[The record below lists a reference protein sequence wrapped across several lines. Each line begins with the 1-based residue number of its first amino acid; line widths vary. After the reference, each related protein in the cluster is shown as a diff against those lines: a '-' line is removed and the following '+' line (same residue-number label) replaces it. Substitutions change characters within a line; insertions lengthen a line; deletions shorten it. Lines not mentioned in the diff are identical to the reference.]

1 MNRIRTTTMIGAL
14 VLAAGMSTAA
24 AQESPPP
31 YHGWYVGATAGS
43 SSYDD
48 ISNSDLGANR
58 RVSDNGSGFFG
69 LFGGYRYNDYVSGE
83 LGYRDLGEVEG
94 LDTADGN
101 PIDGR
106 LAEAELISIDFVGVG
121 HLPVWRGDGQA
132 FSLIG
137 KAGGY
142 AWFSDT
148 SNLGAGAKLEDSED
162 INYTAE
168 AGFSWD
174 SSYATL
180 ELTYRFYNNAF
191 GTADIDTVGANFI
204 WRFR

>member
-31 YHGWYVGATAGS
+31 YHGWYVGATAGP

-48 ISNSDLGANR
+48 VSNSDLGNNR
-58 RVSDNGSGFFG
+58 RVSDNRSGFFG

-83 LGYRDLGEVEG
+83 VGYRDLGEVEG
-94 LDTADGN
+94 LDTAGTN

-106 LAEAELISIDFVGVG
+106 QAEAELIAFDFVGVG
-121 HLPVWRGDGQA
+121 HLPVWRGDGSA
-132 FSLIG
+132 FSVIG

-148 SNLGAGAKLEDSED
+148 SNLGAGATLENSED
-162 INYTAE
+162 VNYTAG
-168 AGFSWD
+168 AGVAWD
-174 SSYATL
+174 ASYATL
-180 ELTYRFYNNAF
+180 ELTYRFYNSAF
-191 GTADIDTVGANFI
+191 GTADIETAGVNFI
-204 WRFR
+204 WRFQ